1 MELLFSVIPAHSRK
15 SFKKKKKGEKG
26 DGFRWFITSP
36 MPAQHMVCRT
46 RHTHSPLQDAVSHS
60 LIFSRQRQKI
70 FTLQYKK
77 DKELQEGVQRRD
89 TKIIRDLEHLSYKK
103 RLWAS
108 EKTEGDLINT

>member
-1 MELLFSVIPAHSRK
+1 
-15 SFKKKKKGEKG
+15 
-26 DGFRWFITSP
+26 

-77 DKELQEGVQRRD
+77 DKELQEGAQRRD